1 MITTNRQIILDTE
14 TTGLHPESGD
24 RLVEIGCIELVNR
37 RPTGNTLHFYIN
49 PQRDMPEAAAVIH
62 GLRSDFLADKPLFEE
77 VANDIV
83 NFSYGAEVVIHNAA
97 FDLGFLDMEFKRLG
111 KQPFSDIVSG
121 VIDTLINAQS
131 MFPGKRNRLDDLCNR
146 FGVKNDH
153 RTLHGALLDAKLLA
167 EVYLCMTRGQN
178 DLMMEDSSQST
189 KQSILDTPLPG
200 SAELII
206 LAASAEDEEF
216 HQKLMEDLAKKSKK
230 TPIWLH

>member
-1 MITTNRQIILDTE
+1 MQTNRQIILDTE
-14 TTGLHPESGD
+14 TTGLHPTNGD
-24 RLVEIGCIELVNR
+24 RLVEIGCIELINR

-49 PQRDMPEAAAVIH
+49 PEREMPEAAAAIH
-62 GLRSDFLADKPLFEE
+62 GLRDDFLADKPIFSE

-83 NFSYGAEVVIHNAA
+83 NFSSDAEVIIHNAA

-111 KQPFSDIVSG
+111 KKPFSEIISG
-121 VIDTLINAQS
+121 VVDTLTNAQR

-178 DLMMEDSSQST
+178 DLMMEHATQSNHLT
-189 KQSILDTPLPG
+189 QLNSPLPA
-200 SAELII
+200 SSEL
-206 LAASAEDEEF
+206 LVLKANKEEEDLH
-216 HQKLMEDLAKKSKK
+216 HQLMEELSKKSKN
-230 TPIWLH
+230 TAIWLH

>member
-1 MITTNRQIILDTE
+1 MIANRQIILDTE

-24 RLVEIGCIELVNR
+24 RLVEIGCIELINR

-49 PQRDMPEAAAVIH
+49 PERDMPEAAAVIH
-62 GLRSDFLADKPLFEE
+62 GLRNDFLADKPLFAE

-97 FDLGFLDMEFKRLG
+97 FDLGFLDMEFLRLG
-111 KQPFSDIVSG
+111 KQPFSKIVSG

-178 DLMMEDSSQST
+178 DLMMEDSKQASN
-189 KQSILDTPLPG
+189 QSILDTPLPG
-200 SAELII
+200 NSELIV
-206 LAASAEDEEF
+206 LSASAEDEEL
-216 HQKLMEDLAKKSKK
+216 HQKLMEEIAKKSKNP
-230 TPIWLH
+230 PIWLH